1 MADDRARKLA
11 EDAFNRLAAELD
23 AGKSEAFKNYLAAMG
38 RFHRYSWGNVGLIA
52 YQRPTATHVAGIHTW
67 NKLGRVINEGEK
79 GITLILAPII
89 RKEREV
95 PQTPAKADEPAIK
108 QEKDDERRPVGFRT
122 AFVFDLAQT
131 HGKPLPE
138 FARTAGDPSQ
148 FTDKLRALV
157 AKEGIALEYDK
168 SIAPAMGVSSGGKIR
183 LVPDMQPAEEFS
195 VLAHELAHE
204 MLHHQKG
211 EPRLPKTVVETQ
223 AEAVAYVVCRG
234 VGLETNSAAADYIQ
248 LYNGDKKT
256 LAESLSVIQE
266 TSSKI
271 LDHLLPDQRLSP
283 FHEKSGR
290 AVADVPGHSQ
300 GEPGQTPPAVSTP
313 AAQGPDRSDSISLER

>member
-38 RFHRYSWGNVGLIA
+38 RFHRYSWGIVGLIA

-67 NKLGRVINEGEK
+67 NKLGRIINEGEK
-79 GITLILAPII
+79 GIMILAPII
-89 RKEREV
+89 KKERE
-95 PQTPAKADEPAIK
+95 QHRTPTKAGEPAAK
-108 QEKDDERRPVGFRT
+108 QAKDGERRPVGFRT
-122 AFVFDLAQT
+122 AFVFDVAQT

-138 FARTAGDPSQ
+138 FAKTTGDPKR

-157 AKEGIALEYDK
+157 AKEGISLEYNK
-168 SIAPAMGVSSGGKIR
+168 SIAPAQGVSFGGKIR
-183 LVPDMQPAEEFS
+183 LLPDMQPAEEFS

-223 AEAVAYVVCRG
+223 AEAVAYVLCRG
-234 VGLETNSAAADYIQ
+234 VGLETNSAATDYIH
-248 LYNGDKKT
+248 LYNGDNKT

-271 LDHLLPDQRLSP
+271 LDQLLPEHRTSP
-283 FHEKSGR
+283 FHEKPDRS
-290 AVADVPGHSQ
+290 
-300 GEPGQTPPAVSTP
+300 P
-313 AAQGPDRSDSISLER
+313 AAQVPDHSDSISMDR

>member
-38 RFHRYSWGNVGLIA
+38 RFHRYSWGNIGLIA

-67 NKLGRVINEGEK
+67 NKLGRIINEGEK
-79 GITLILAPII
+79 GIMILAPII

-95 PQTPAKADEPAIK
+95 PQTPAKPDEPVVK
-108 QEKDDERRPVGFRT
+108 QEKDAERRPVGFRT

-138 FARTAGDPSQ
+138 VAKTTGDPKQ
-148 FTDKLRALV
+148 CTDKLRALV
-157 AKEGIALEYDK
+157 AKEGISLEYDK
-168 SIAPAMGVSSGGKIR
+168 SIAPAQGVSFGGKIR
-183 LVPDMQPAEEFS
+183 LLPDMRPAEEFS

-204 MLHHQKG
+204 MLHHAKG
-211 EPRLPKTVVETQ
+211 EERVSKTVVETQ

-234 VGLETNSAAADYIQ
+234 VGLETNSAAADYIH

-271 LDHLLPDQRLSP
+271 LDQLLPEQRTSP
-283 FHEKSGR
+283 FHEKPGR
-290 AVADVPGHSQ
+290 AFADVPGHSQ
-300 GEPGQTPPAVSTP
+300 GEPGRVNPAVSTP
-313 AAQGPDRSDSISLER
+313 AAQGPERAESISLER

>member
-1 MADDRARKLA
+1 MADDRARNLA
-11 EDAFNRLAAELD
+11 EDAFNRLVAELD
-23 AGKSEAFKNYLAAMG
+23 QGKSEAFNNYLAAMG

-67 NKLGRVINEGEK
+67 NRLGRIINEGEK
-79 GITLILAPII
+79 AIMILAPII
-89 RKEREV
+89 KKGKQLLR
-95 PQTPAKADEPAIK
+95 TPTKAGESVVK
-108 QEKDDERRPVGFRT
+108 QEKDAERRPVGFRT

-138 FARTAGDPSQ
+138 FAKTTGDPKQ

-157 AKEGIALEYDK
+157 AKEGISLEYDK
-168 SIAPAMGVSSGGKIR
+168 SITPAQGVSFGGKIR
-183 LVPDMQPAEEFS
+183 LQPDMQPAEEFS

-204 MLHHQKG
+204 MLHHSKA
-211 EPRLPKTVVETQ
+211 EDRLSRTVVETQ

-256 LAESLSVIQE
+256 LAESLLVIQE

-271 LDHLLPDQRLSP
+271 LDQLLPEQHTSP
-283 FHEKSGR
+283 FHEKTDRSN
-290 AVADVPGHSQ
+290 
-300 GEPGQTPPAVSTP
+300 PGQTLPATQIVD
-313 AAQGPDRSDSISLER
+313 QSDSISLDR

>member
-23 AGKSEAFKNYLAAMG
+23 AGKSQAFKNYLAAMG
-38 RFHRYSWGNVGLIA
+38 RFHRYSWGNVGLIT
-52 YQRPTATHVAGIHTW
+52 YQRPTATQVAGIHTW
-67 NKLGRVINEGEK
+67 NKLGRTITEGEK
-79 GITLILAPII
+79 GIMILAPII
-89 RKEREV
+89 RKEKEV
-95 PQTPAKADEPAIK
+95 PQTPAKPDETVVK

-148 FTDKLRALV
+148 FADKLRALV
-157 AKEGIALEYDK
+157 AKEGISLEYDR

-183 LVPDMQPAEEFS
+183 LMPDMQPAEEFS

-204 MLHHQKG
+204 MLHHSKA
-211 EPRLPKTVVETQ
+211 EDRLPKTLVETQ
-223 AEAVAYVVCRG
+223 AEAIAYVVCRG
-234 VGLETNSAAADYIQ
+234 VGLETNSAAADYIH

-271 LDHLLPDQRLSP
+271 LDQLLPEQRMPP
-283 FHEKSGR
+283 FHEKPVRSLSEMPTHSHDEPGR
-290 AVADVPGHSQ
+290 AHPADSMP
-300 GEPGQTPPAVSTP
+300 T
-313 AAQGPDRSDSISLER
+313 AQAPEHSDSISFDR

>member
-11 EDAFNRLAAELD
+11 EDAFNRLVAELD
-23 AGKSEAFKNYLAAMG
+23 QGKNEAFNNYLAAMG

-67 NKLGRVINEGEK
+67 NRLGRIINDGEK
-79 GITLILAPII
+79 GIMILAPII
-89 RKEREV
+89 KKEREV
-95 PQTPAKADEPAIK
+95 PQTPAKPDELVVK
-108 QEKDDERRPVGFRT
+108 QEKDAERRPVGFRT

-138 FARTAGDPSQ
+138 FAKTTGDPKQ

-157 AKEGIALEYDK
+157 AKEGISLEYDK
-168 SIAPAMGVSSGGKIR
+168 SIAPAQGVSFGGKIR
-183 LVPDMQPAEEFS
+183 LLPDMRPAEEFS

-204 MLHHQKG
+204 MLHHSNA
-211 EPRLPKTVVETQ
+211 EARLPKTVVETQ
-223 AEAVAYVVCRG
+223 AEAVAYVVCSG
-234 VGLETNSAAADYIQ
+234 VGLETNSAAADYIH

-271 LDHLLPDQRLSP
+271 LDQLLPEQRTSP
-283 FHEKSGR
+283 FHEK
-290 AVADVPGHSQ
+290 
-300 GEPGQTPPAVSTP
+300 
-313 AAQGPDRSDSISLER
+313 PDRSLSDMPTHKHDEPGRANPAQTPVASQTPDQSESISMER